1 MSNQVIFKIENENGD
16 MKQWKN
22 VSIPL
27 KYGKLLDEQLDHA
40 TVDLVRVKKKEFPL
54 FSKASI
60 EIIDGSG
67 ENNVETYL
75 IANDNSFET
84 PVGSGCYNHTLTLIE
99 LTKYLECF
107 PLENLC
113 FTNPRGQKI
122 NKEVTPSI
130 DIRREGDS
138 SPIDP
143 SDETT
148 TYIQEF
154 NTYTTPIL
162 YGTQISLNDLKDRNG
177 DGSTASY
184 SADGTVTVLNANDIG
199 AGKTYKISNMGKVQ
213 PSGKYINLKPGT
225 NRIKYRYRF
234 ASEAS
239 QYWVETFDID
249 CVLYPVKNWTV
260 EQVIQRILQVVEPL
274 REGTDTQRFTF
285 TVPSDKTEIF
295 AQDAPEFTFT
305 GMNLREA
312 LQTVGGFIHAEPRL
326 TESNEIV
333 FDFYGENKVAT
344 YKNYKTKEENPL
356 NSYKYRTYQGAH
368 SIEQACNTLDSNMQ
382 NLVNRIDSDYAV
394 VGQPYK
400 GGGQT
405 LRTEY
410 YTRFAE
416 DDSTNFPTKYPI
428 DDIKKFEVRVNGNSD
443 WHDITN
449 FVYEYNV
456 YKWLSSYSD
465 FSGGSKA
472 YALWFSQSE
481 KGIKGFFFKR
491 PNAVDSS
498 KERYTITN
506 ILNKV
511 TESNKKSYTYNELQF
526 RLTYTPI
533 YNTRVRHSKQHIN
546 EWLKLPRTI
555 NYTQSDNSV
564 ETRYYGEHIKGAV
577 ERLGTIEKTVVMNM
591 RHVDNIPKVGDLW
604 DKDFYI
610 SSVFVEVQQDLFI
623 VSCGLSKNFNRISKY
638 IGANSHKRVYEISET
653 MVQQRH
659 SVYTDYIVFT
669 SKNTS
674 YTPQS
679 SYKKYLGQKGVE
691 AFYKIASSGKTI
703 VDYTIT
709 SVMAKGSDK
718 TGTVSINTVVLPVV
732 SSSFGNTMEFTWE
745 YEDNYSAG
753 TMSIYAES
761 GGVEGNFGQAVEYS
775 DYYGRLYYYKFALLG
790 GADTISTDANLFPL
804 LGNPSFPAEE
814 KKTVYGESI
823 IVRKDSREALKST
836 YCIELVTDQSS
847 FVIGSALA
855 RRNPLVYRD
864 EKRPAPRLYVLKHR
878 LNKFANKLILPEGEK
893 YENDYAYNFGS
904 VSWGLDKDKTTGAIT
919 GKIFSAGI
927 AGTGV
932 TGKAW
937 CYAIPPYDGD
947 AYNAMNEDGTISEV
961 TPKLGG
967 ELLFGENI
975 DIDGKTTVGA
985 FNAYVVHDV
994 YEYLKTKRTI

>member
-60 EIIDGSG
+60 EIIDGIG
-67 ENNVETYL
+67 EKNVETYL

-122 NKEVTPSI
+122 DKQVTPNLEVRYGETS
-130 DIRREGDS
+130 
-138 SPIDP
+138 DP
-143 SDETT
+143 FDDGLDYTYIKDFETT
-148 TYIQEF
+148 YK
-154 NTYTTPIL
+154 TPIL
-162 YGTQISLNDLKDRNG
+162 YGTKFSLNNLINESNSQKYGVGNV
-177 DGSTASY
+177 
-184 SADGTVTVLNANDIG
+184 TVTNANDVGDPYTIG
-199 AGKTYKISNMGKVQ
+199 ISKKGEIGELNSLGELTAAKPDV
-213 PSGKYINLKPGT
+213 SLKLGV
-225 NRIKYRYRF
+225 NRIKYTYKLT
-234 ASEAS
+234 
-239 QYWVETFDID
+239 QYNQTHVETFDID
-249 CVLYPVKNWTV
+249 CVLHPVKNWTV
-260 EQVIQRILQVVEPL
+260 EQVIQRILQIVEPL
-274 REGTDTQRFTF
+274 REGIETQRFTF

-333 FDFYGENKVAT
+333 FDFYGENKVAA
-344 YKNYKTKEENPL
+344 YKNYKTKEEKPL

-382 NLVNRIDSDYAV
+382 NLVNRIDGDYAV

-400 GGGQT
+400 DGGQT

-638 IGANSHKRVYEISET
+638 IGANSHKRVYEISEK

-674 YTPQS
+674 YAPKS
-679 SYKKYLGQKGVE
+679 RYLGQQGLRG
-691 AFYKIASSGKTI
+691 FYHISSAGNATLTGGYT
-703 VDYTIT
+703 VGGYTIT
-709 SVMAKGSDK
+709 SVIAKGADK
-718 TGTVSINTVVLPVV
+718 SGAFSINTVLLPVV

-775 DYYGRLYYYKFALLG
+775 DYYGRLYYYSFALLG
-790 GADTISTDANLFPL
+790 EKDDISTDANLLPL
-804 LGNPSFPAEE
+804 ITDASLPTT
-814 KKTVYGESI
+814 TVYGNNI

-878 LNKFANKLILPEGEK
+878 INKFANKLILPEGDK
-893 YENDYAYNFGS
+893 TENDYAYDLGDAVWTIIQSRGTFS
-904 VSWGLDKDKTTGAIT
+904 SE
-919 GKIFSAGI
+919 GKSND
-927 AGTGV
+927 GV
-932 TGKAW
+932 TTGKAW
-937 CYAIPPYDGD
+937 CYAIPPYDGE

-994 YEYLKTKRTI
+994 YDFLKNKTN